1 MRIKSFGWQ
10 IVVGLAIALPM
21 CAFVIESTAY
31 GWSWTASPPSKR
43 VAQPVDDLPSAQ
55 ICNDALSVWNVSKE
69 SEPKSVC
76 LKQAGAFRFGQY
88 YDGGRLQYVVG
99 FGADTNLY
107 KVSLPI
113 CEVATYC
120 LYIPEADMLVSKE
133 YIVTPYVRSMAVYKN
148 FSTRLNKI
156 DQGPLLGI
164 KYDAN
169 VTSSDFILQ
178 SAGGYAWP
186 VEGMSA
192 SQNGRWLAV
201 ELRERGI
208 LRIDTSTLERK
219 RVSAKKY
226 SYGMGIL
233 QTVEPAI
240 SNDGDNMVLVGDNSG
255 FVMYSGLNNCGDD
268 GTDQQLEFTIP
279 MTSGSLCQEVSIDP
293 NLFINNFHHAVSPSF
308 SPDSSELRLY
318 ASSTSGSKNYA
329 VISASNFSVA
339 QMDYLAL
346 GDSFSSGEGED
357 SDGNYLPYTNTATE
371 KCHLSGRSY
380 PFLLADQ
387 LGLSVT
393 GYTSVACSGATSG
406 DIVLATSDPY
416 KGQGGRLGNLS
427 ESARSLSQQT
437 AMDEFIPGRLAQVE
451 FVSKYNPK
459 AITVG
464 VGGNDVGLMDKLRS
478 CLSNGVCMWAGD
490 PVKREQ
496 TATEIKGLYP
506 KLVSLYNNLLKSS
519 PGSYIYAVGYP
530 QVISATGQCD
540 SLLGSLLASEER
552 TYMREAISYMNEV
565 IEAAALGAGIGY
577 IDIENAYGEGVL
589 CGSDK
594 DSLMNGLAWGDDIAP
609 IDFLKDFKALGNES
623 FHPKPAAHKIVADL
637 IYGLRPNM
645 TSQAFCANSKN
656 YCPSSSPAPAYGAY
670 WTQGSSGAPAAK
682 TVSDNRMIKSTDFT
696 DFERE
701 IDLSSGTF
709 LPSSTVDVS
718 IYSNKVDLGSF
729 TANSNGS
736 FSNKFEIP
744 KDIGFGY
751 HTVFVSGIS
760 PSSEL
765 VEYYQLILLLPPD
778 VSPPAGSISTPSV
791 NNVSPIASGVTNP
804 TNSEVTASAQ
814 SGMKSG
820 GEVLGVS
827 IDKPNATVSNVTAE
841 KDISGNNDSGMGTL
855 EFIGWVVAEV
865 IVVLGLGR
873 AIEKFRA
880 RIN

>member
-1 MRIKSFGWQ
+1 M
-10 IVVGLAIALPM
+10 
-21 CAFVIESTAY
+21 
-31 GWSWTASPPSKR
+31 
-43 VAQPVDDLPSAQ
+43 
-55 ICNDALSVWNVSKE
+55 
-69 SEPKSVC
+69 
-76 LKQAGAFRFGQY
+76 
-88 YDGGRLQYVVG
+88 
-99 FGADTNLY
+99 
-107 KVSLPI
+107 
-113 CEVATYC
+113 
-120 LYIPEADMLVSKE
+120 
-133 YIVTPYVRSMAVYKN
+133 
-148 FSTRLNKI
+148 
-156 DQGPLLGI
+156 
-164 KYDAN
+164 
-169 VTSSDFILQ
+169 Q

-240 SNDGDNMVLVGDNSG
+240 SNDGDSMALVGDNSG
-255 FVMYSGLNNCGDD
+255 FVMYAGLNTCGDD

-279 MTSGSLCQEVSIDP
+279 MDAGSLCQEVSIDP
-293 NLFINNFHHAVSPSF
+293 NLFINNFHHASLPSF

-318 ASSTSGSKNYA
+318 ASSTSGNKNY
-329 VISASNFSVA
+329 VVVSASDYSVA

-357 SDGNYLPYTNTATE
+357 NDGSYLPYTNTATE

-387 LGLSVT
+387 LGLSMT

-416 KGQGGRLGNLS
+416 KGQNGRLGNLS
-427 ESARSLSQQT
+427 DSERSLVQQL
-437 AMDEFIPGRLAQVE
+437 AMDEFIPGRIAQVE

-464 VGGNDVGLMDKLRS
+464 VGGNDVGLMDKLRG

-496 TATEIKGLYP
+496 TAMEIKDLYP
-506 KLVSLYNNLLKSS
+506 KLISLYNNLLKSS

-540 SLLGSLLASEER
+540 NLLGSLLASEER
-552 TYMREAISYMNEV
+552 TYMREVISYMNEV
-565 IEAAALGAGIGY
+565 IEASALSAGIGY

-594 DSLMNGLAWGDDIAP
+594 DSLMNGLVWGDDIAP
-609 IDFLKDFKALGNES
+609 VDFLKDFKALGNES
-623 FHPKPAAHKIVADL
+623 FHPKPSAHKLVADL

-645 TSQAFCANSKN
+645 TSQAFCVNGKS
-656 YCPSSSPAPAYGAY
+656 YCPSLSQAPNYGAY
-670 WTQGSSGAPAAK
+670 WSQGSSGESLAK
-682 TVSDNRMIKSTDFT
+682 TTSTSSMIKPAQYT
-696 DFERE
+696 EYVRE

-709 LPSSTVDVS
+709 SPDSTVDIS

-729 TANSNGS
+729 TTNSDGS
-736 FSNKFEIP
+736 FNTSFEIP
-744 KDIGFGY
+744 KNIEYGY
-751 HTVFVSGIS
+751 HTLFVSGKS
-760 PSSEL
+760 PSGEA
-765 VEYYQLILLLPPD
+765 VEYYQLLLLLPPEVTPPD
-778 VSPPAGSISTPSV
+778 NSLSSPSSPSLTTAGSGGITPNNISNTTTPE
-791 NNVSPIASGVTNP
+791 NNVSLHVSS
-804 TNSEVTASAQ
+804 SE
-814 SGMKSG
+814 

-827 IDKPNATVSNVTAE
+827 IVKPTDSVTNITDE
-841 KDISGNNDSGMGTL
+841 NDPSPHSDFGMGTL
-855 EFIGWVVAEV
+855 EFIGWVAGELLIV
-865 IVVLGLGR
+865 VVLGWTIVKIQTR
-873 AIEKFRA
+873 R
-880 RIN
+880 N